1 MRNKKRSKIKKWI
14 SISVLII
21 VVVGIGV
28 VLLMRPTPTIYESVI
43 AESGDITTYYS
54 FSGNIATKNRQTIIS
69 EKVMQ
74 ISEIEIAEGDS
85 VEEGDVL
92 MKSTTDDEIVAKISG
107 EIVNLNVEENAQ
119 VMTGIKLLEIVDY
132 SDLEISV
139 KVDEYD
145 ISAIEVGK
153 ETSVTIGAID
163 KELTGTI
170 SNISKEGQVLNGIT
184 FFVATIDLEPDDS
197 LRVGMSAEVKL
208 ISDQANGV
216 VTLPMTAIQF
226 DDNNNPYVL
235 KKDAND
241 IIINTEITTGINDSS
256 TVEVT
261 SGITK
266 GEDIF
271 YPSTTATAGGFAFG
285 GGRNTADNGGGDN

>member
-1 MRNKKRSKIKKWI
+1 MRSKKRSKIKKWI
-14 SISVLII
+14 TISIVII
-21 VVVGIGV
+21 VVVGLGAAF
-28 VLLMRPTPTIYESVI
+28 LMRPTPTRYESVA
-43 AESGDITTYYS
+43 AETGDITTYYS
-54 FSGNIATKNRQTIIS
+54 FSGNIATKNRQTVIS

-74 ISEIEIAEGDS
+74 ISEIVMSEGDK

-92 MKSTTDDEIVAKISG
+92 MKSTTGDEIVAKISG

-170 SNISKEGQVLNGIT
+170 SSISKEGQVLNGIT
-184 FFVATIDLEPDDS
+184 FFIATIDLEPDDS

-208 ISDQANGV
+208 TSNQAIGV
-216 VTLPMTAIQF
+216 VTLPMTTIQF
-226 DDNNNPYVL
+226 DENNNPYVL
-235 KKDAND
+235 KKDENGT
-241 IIINTEITTGINDSS
+241 IVNTEITTGINDSS

-261 SGITK
+261 SGVTNA
-266 GEDIF
+266 EDIY
-271 YPSTTATAGGFAFG
+271 YPSTTAAAGGFGFG
-285 GGRNTADNGGGDN
+285 AGGNTGGPMGGND

>member
-14 SISVLII
+14 TISIVII
-21 VVVGIGV
+21 VVIG
-28 VLLMRPTPTIYESVI
+28 LGATFLMRPKATLYESVV
-43 AESGDITTYYS
+43 AETGDITTYYS
-54 FSGNIATKNRQTIIS
+54 FSGNIATKNRQTVIS

-74 ISEIEIAEGDS
+74 ISEIEVAEGDK

-92 MKSTTDDEIVAKISG
+92 MKSTTGDEIIAKISG
-107 EIVNLNVEENAQ
+107 EIVNLNVEVNAQ

-132 SDLEISV
+132 SDLEIGV

-170 SNISKEGQVLNGIT
+170 SSMSKEGQVLNGIT
-184 FFVATIDLEPDDS
+184 IFVATIDLEPDDS

-208 ISDQANGV
+208 TSNQAIGV

-226 DDNNNPYVL
+226 DENNNPYVL
-235 KKDAND
+235 KKDENGV
-241 IIINTEITTGINDSS
+241 IVNTEITTGINDSS

-261 SGITK
+261 SGVTK
-266 GEDIF
+266 GEDIYF
-271 YPSTTATAGGFAFG
+271 PSTTAAAGGFGFG
-285 GGRNTADNGGGDN
+285 GGRNASGPMGGND